1 MQAFPPIQKWV
12 DRLFKSS
19 DLSKKT
25 TQQLA
30 DREGLAVAGRDQD
43 GEILAPKDFPLSGT
57 DVTFLKFWY
66 ETFIDDPTDKARRYK
81 VYELMDNNSADVQ
94 LVLDTYRDEALSVG
108 FVDTPLKYSIKG
120 DSKDLIEEILYNN
133 KILTNIRSDMRSL
146 CKYGDLFRRI
156 KPSDNIKDASS
167 YRIFNMEPSSVDIIY
182 LKDIKQKVGYRITP
196 DSKSTKKMKVYSDG
210 KVVNHYNVHPWEIS
224 QSSIVDEAF
233 YPYGKGIS
241 ERIRVPYDQLITM
254 EALYAVCRANRIER
268 IVIRVPT
275 GSNNAATAFKKLQD
289 LRSFFKSVVL
299 GQGGNRFS
307 LNKEMGLTQFLWMPS
322 DDNYQIDKMASSIDV
337 SSDEDV
343 RYFYE
348 KFIAA
353 SRLPKGLFLADDTT
367 DRGNSLQVQDVKF
380 SRALIGCQTAY
391 VDGFI
396 DTCTTLGMMLGD
408 YGVEV
413 EAELLRP
420 NQMSDQLIKRF
431 SDQIDL
437 AEKYMNLSQQFNGEI
452 KTDKDGNQ
460 VVKPNPER
468 YARILKKFGVPEDV
482 VDLLSEN
489 DKTYS
494 NYNSVYKSCSSKI
507 PLLEK
512 RKKEIKET
520 YEPATQPKV
529 RSKYTPVVKVI
540 HG

>member
-1 MQAFPPIQKWV
+1 MEAFPPIQKWV
-12 DRLFKSS
+12 DKLFKSS
-19 DLSKKT
+19 DLPKKT

-30 DREGLAVAGRDQD
+30 DREGLAVAGKDQD

-57 DVTFLKFWY
+57 DVSFLKFWY
-66 ETFIDDPTDKARRYK
+66 ETFIEDPTDKARRYK
-81 VYELMDNNSADVQ
+81 VYELMDTNSADVQ

-120 DSKDLIEEILYNN
+120 KSKDDIEEILSNN
-133 KILTNIRSDMRSL
+133 KILKNIGADVRSL

-156 KPSDNIKDASS
+156 KPGENVKDASS
-167 YRIFNMEPSSVDIIY
+167 YRVFNMDPSSVDIIY
-182 LKDIKQKVGYRITP
+182 LKDIKQKVGYKITP
-196 DSKSTKKMKVYSDG
+196 DSKATKRMKVYSDG
-210 KVVNHYNVHPWEIS
+210 KVLSHYNVHPWEIS
-224 QSSIVDEAF
+224 QTSILDTSF
-233 YPYGKGIS
+233 FPYGRGIS
-241 ERIRVPYDQLITM
+241 ERIRVPYDQLVTM

-275 GSNNAATAFKKLQD
+275 GSSNAPTAFKKLQD

-299 GQGGNRFS
+299 GQGGGRFS

-322 DDNYQIDKMASSIDV
+322 DDNYSIDKMASSIDV

-353 SRLPKGLFLADDTT
+353 TRLPKGLFLADDTT

-380 SRALIGCQTAY
+380 ARSLIPVQTAY
-391 VDGFI
+391 VDGFV

-408 YGVEV
+408 YDVEV

-420 NQMSDQLIKRF
+420 NQMSEQLIKRF

-437 AEKYMNLSQQFNGEI
+437 AEKYMNLTQQFNGEI
-452 KTDKDGNQ
+452 KTDKDGNPK
-460 VVKPNPER
+460 VAANPER
-468 YARILKKFGVPEDV
+468 FAQILKKFGVPEDV
-482 VDLLSEN
+482 VDLLSESKK
-489 DKTYS
+489 DYS
-494 NYNSVYKSCSSKI
+494 NYNTIYRASSAQISK
-507 PLLEK
+507 LEE
-512 RKKEIKET
+512 RRNSIKEAYDPPT
-520 YEPATQPKV
+520 KPK
-529 RSKYTPVVKVI
+529 SKYTPKVTVKI